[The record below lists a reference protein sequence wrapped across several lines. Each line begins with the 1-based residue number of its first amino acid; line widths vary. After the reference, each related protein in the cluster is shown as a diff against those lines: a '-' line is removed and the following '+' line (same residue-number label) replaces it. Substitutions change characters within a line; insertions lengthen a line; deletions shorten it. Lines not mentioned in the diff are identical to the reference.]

1 MEPSCVQGPGQAPHT
16 FLFQSLLQFTSK
28 ALLFYFSDEDTDAES
43 SSFLSQGH
51 MASEY
56 QNQGGI

>member
-1 MEPSCVQGPGQAPHT
+1 MQGPGQAPHT

-28 ALLFYFSDEDTDAES
+28 ALLFYFSDEDAGAES
-43 SSFLSQGH
+43 GSLLSQGH
-51 MASEY
+51 MAGEY